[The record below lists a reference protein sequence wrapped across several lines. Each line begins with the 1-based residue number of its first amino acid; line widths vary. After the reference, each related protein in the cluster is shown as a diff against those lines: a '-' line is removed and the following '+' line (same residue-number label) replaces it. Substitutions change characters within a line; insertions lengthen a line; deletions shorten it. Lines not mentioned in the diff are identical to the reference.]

1 MSEKGAETEKDLT
14 LESGMLVKKLCRAYN
29 LAVLASILVLAVLLG
44 ILNNLRV
51 ADERKVKWF
60 EPPEAWTGPN
70 AVGEEAP

>member
-1 MSEKGAETEKDLT
+1 MSEKDPEPEKETT
-14 LESGMLVKKLCRAYN
+14 RESGMLVKKLCRAYN

-51 ADERKVKWF
+51 ADERKVKWV
-60 EPPEAWTGPN
+60 ESPEAWTGPN

>member
-1 MSEKGAETEKDLT
+1 MSEKDAETENEST
-14 LESGMLVKKLCRAYN
+14 LESGMLVKLCRAYN

-51 ADERKVKWF
+51 ADERKVKWV
-60 EPPEAWTGPN
+60 ESPEAWTGPN

>member
-1 MSEKGAETEKDLT
+1 MSEKGAETEKELT

-60 EPPEAWTGPN
+60 GAPAARANQN
-70 AVGEEAP
+70 AAGEVAP

>member
-1 MSEKGAETEKDLT
+1 MSEKDPAPEKETT
-14 LESGMLVKKLCRAYN
+14 RESGMLVKKLCRAYN

-60 EPPEAWTGPN
+60 ETPEVWTDQN
-70 AVGEEAP
+70 AAEEAP

>member
-1 MSEKGAETEKDLT
+1 MSEKDAETENEST

-29 LAVLASILVLAVLLG
+29 HAVLASILVLAVLLG

-60 EPPEAWTGPN
+60 EAPDIQADQN
-70 AVGEEAP
+70 VAVEGAP

>member
-1 MSEKGAETEKDLT
+1 MSEKDPEPEKETT

-60 EPPEAWTGPN
+60 KTPEVWTDQN
-70 AVGEEAP
+70 AAEEAP

>member
-1 MSEKGAETEKDLT
+1 MSEKGAETEKELT

-44 ILNNLRV
+44 ILNNMRV

-60 EPPEAWTGPN
+60 GAPAARANQN
-70 AVGEEAP
+70 AAGEVAP